1 MNWDFQS
8 KRIQITA
15 EVSAGPEL
23 GGITYQKTQLKLER
37 DGQDQFTAGRGWQV
51 LLTGPVNP

>member
-1 MNWDFQS
+1 MNWDFHS

-15 EVSAGPEL
+15 EVSPEL